1 MDGSSSSMMLWLVS
15 WDAAG
20 TAVNV
25 AELVFSQRETARL
38 LYTIYC
44 LGSVVSGMVGIEQ
57 VAVLS
62 STTVTAERR
71 TLPPPVSN

>member
-1 MDGSSSSMMLWLVS
+1 MDGSSSSMMLWSVS

-20 TAVNV
+20 TPVNV
-25 AELVFSQRETARL
+25 AELVFSQRETSRL
-38 LYTIYC
+38 LYTIYW
-44 LGSVVSGMVGIEQ
+44 LGSVVSGMAGIEQ

-62 STTVTAERR
+62 STIVTAERR